1 MPTIAPEPPVTA
13 FKAGI
18 SRLPRLRRGDRA
30 IPAPTCA
37 GSPRPSSRARARGDH
52 AEGMRQ
58 DPRRGPARGCT
69 TCSSPRDAEVR
80 IVAASRR
87 HSEIVL
93 KRMKMFARH
102 DLVADAI
109 TITYFELRHEELHGD
124 LMVISAEGGNL
135 HGDSPSLIIGDEVWQ
150 WKSQLE
156 MLEAERETQI
166 KNSDCLASLRSNQS
180 PGG

>member
-1 MPTIAPEPPVTA
+1 MPTIAPERPDTA
-13 FKAGI
+13 FKPGYRGFLAFAAAIGEP
-18 SRLPRLRRGDRA
+18 LAPYQRR
-30 IPAPTCA
+30 I
-37 GSPRPSSRARARGDH
+37 ARAFFNSLELAVILPKGNLKTH
-52 AEGMRQ
+52 TAALLGFHHLLVT
-58 DPRRGPARGCT
+58 P
-69 TCSSPRDAEVR
+69 DAEVR

-102 DLVADAI
+102 PLVHDRI

-124 LMVISAEGGNL
+124 LMVISAEGGKL

-156 MLEAERETQI
+156 MLEAVRETQI